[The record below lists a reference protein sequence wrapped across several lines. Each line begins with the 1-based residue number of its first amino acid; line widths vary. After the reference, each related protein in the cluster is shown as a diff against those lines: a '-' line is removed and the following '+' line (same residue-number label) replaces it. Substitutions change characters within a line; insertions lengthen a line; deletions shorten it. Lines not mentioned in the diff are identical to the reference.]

1 MAGGPH
7 DQCQVGQCH
16 QPWPPAGSATSAPPA
31 PSSPGAGG
39 RWCWDPLWWLP
50 YWAPALQEYWVYTT
64 VCTAPSILP
73 QQGILGQ
80 VVWLALWPCG
90 PVASYDVSPWPGGRR
105 TRGGCCRSPPPTGPA
120 LRPTGRNTNC
130 HAQTNKHTNQQ
141 TNEQSPGCSRAGR
154 GYEGWGTAAR
164 APAPRPPATTTPGRH
179 ATFSRFPH
187 VPAQCTIDHTP
198 HVNMFR
204 GHKRHRGHRKHK
216 DKCES
221 GGAAAGG
228 GGGEEEGVGGQEEVS
243 LCDQSCLRCQWFTSR
258 CLQI

>member
-1 MAGGPH
+1 MATCRECHECTTCTFLTRCGGE
-7 DQCQVGQCH
+7 VVLGSSVVVTILGTS
-16 QPWPPAGSATSAPPA
+16 PAGVLGLHYSLHCRQY
-31 PSSPGAGG
+31 SP
-39 RWCWDPLWWLP
+39 
-50 YWAPALQEYWVYTT
+50 
-64 VCTAPSILP
+64 TARYF
-73 QQGILGQ
+73 GTGC
-80 VVWLALWPCG
+80 VVSPVAQ
-90 PVASYDVSPWPGGRR
+90 VASYDVSPWPGGRR

-120 LRPTGRNTNC
+120 LRPTGRTINC

-154 GYEGWGTAAR
+154 GYEGWGTAAP

-179 ATFSRFPH
+179 ATFSRFPQ
-187 VPAQCTIDHTP
+187 VPAQCTIQHTP

-228 GGGEEEGVGGQEEVS
+228 GGGGEEGVGGEEEVS

-258 CLQI
+258 CLHI